1 MRIIIFVFSI
11 VLSTVAFANNIITYP
26 KRAENLRIEGE
37 VNVLYDVNAQ
47 GKTEN
52 IRIIS
57 MQPKYVFNRS
67 VQNQIARWKYP
78 EGHAETDVPL
88 KVIFKAN

>member
-11 VLSTVAFANNIITYP
+11 VFSTIAFANNIITYP
-26 KRAENLRIEGE
+26 KRAENLRIDGE

-47 GKTEN
+47 GKPEN

-57 MQPKYVFNRS
+57 MQPRYVFNRS

-78 EGHAETDVPL
+78 VGYPQTDIAL
-88 KVIFKAN
+88 RVIFRAN